1 MTSGYVRCYT
11 ATSFELQCQHRC
23 GYKRCMKRSKKLEP
37 MSIRLGPDVKAELQ
51 DLADADDR
59 SLSAYI
65 NRVLR
70 QHVEA
75 VRKKAK
81 TKG

>member
-1 MTSGYVRCYT
+1 MR
-11 ATSFELQCQHRC
+11 
-23 GYKRCMKRSKKLEP
+23 RSKKLEP
-37 MSIRLGPDVKAELQ
+37 MSIRLEPDVKAELQ
-51 DLADADDR
+51 GLADADDR

-75 VRKKAK
+75 TRKRSKLK
-81 TKG
+81 SGDK